1 MLDELWIQL
10 LAGFVLAFG
19 TFFTW
24 ALSRYRD
31 RRAREKETRF
41 WYSHA
46 REWSELAGSYRRLIA
61 NRVIED
67 SDIDEHTR
75 KIFDN
80 LEVDYDRLIAEYKA
94 GLLNNN
100 KKVSINS
107 T

>member
-1 MLDELWIQL
+1 MNELWMQL

-31 RRAREKETRF
+31 RRTREKETRF

-46 REWSELAGSYRRLIA
+46 REWSELAGAYRRLVVS
-61 NRVIED
+61 RVIED
-67 SDIDEHTR
+67 SDVDKHTR
-75 KIFDN
+75 AIFDF
-80 LEVDYDRLIAEYKA
+80 LEVDYDRLTKEYKT

-100 KKVSINS
+100 KKE
-107 T
+107 